1 MKYEKTNAS
10 DKSVNTSIVGKNP
23 SDSNLSQKSDVN
35 SDKKP
40 PQWNWR
46 ELVKTMRDVSSIAS
60 VVLSLIKILQELGLI
75 P

>member
-1 MKYEKTNAS
+1 MKDEKINAS
-10 DKSVNTSIVGKNP
+10 DKSIHTPILEENSSG
-23 SDSNLSQKSDVN
+23 SNKSQKPDEN

-46 ELVKTMRDVSSIAS
+46 ELVKTMRDVGSIAT
-60 VVLSLIKILQELGLI
+60 VVLTLIKILQELGLI